1 MDPQQ
6 DMKAR
11 AAAFA
16 LQYVRSGMRLG
27 LGSGSTSAIFVDLLA
42 EKLRRGELGDIQ
54 AVATSQ
60 ATAARAESK
69 GIPLHSLTQLR
80 QPGQALRLDLAV
92 DGADEVDP
100 HLNLVKGLGH
110 ALLREKIVELHAE
123 QFIVIVDESKLAP
136 RLCSRVPLPVDILRY
151 EYEVHL
157 DWLSSIADRAALY
170 RLPDGNPVLTDDG
183 NFMALCWF
191 EQGLVNPHA
200 IAERLS
206 ARAGIV
212 EHGLFLNMASR
223 VIVAGQGGVHTLEN
237 NHG

>member
-6 DMKAR
+6 EMKAQ

-27 LGSGSTSAIFVDLLA
+27 LGSGSTAAIFVDLLA

-60 ATAARAESK
+60 ATASRAQRQ
-69 GIPLHSLTQLR
+69 GIPLHSLAELR

-100 HLNLVKGLGH
+100 RLSLVKGLGH
-110 ALLREKIVELHAE
+110 ALLREKIVELHAS
-123 QFIVIVDESKLAP
+123 QFIVIVDESKLSP
-136 RLCSRVPLPVDILRY
+136 RLCTRVPLPVDILRY

-157 DWLSSIADRAALY
+157 DWLGTIADRAALY
-170 RLPDGNPVLTDDG
+170 RLPDGSPVVTDDG
-183 NFMALCWF
+183 NYMALCWF
-191 EQGLVNPHA
+191 EQGLANPHGV
-200 IAERLS
+200 AERLS

-212 EHGLFLNMASR
+212 EHGLFLDMASKI
-223 VIVAGQGGVHTLEN
+223 IVAGQGGVHTLEK
-237 NHG
+237 NHD